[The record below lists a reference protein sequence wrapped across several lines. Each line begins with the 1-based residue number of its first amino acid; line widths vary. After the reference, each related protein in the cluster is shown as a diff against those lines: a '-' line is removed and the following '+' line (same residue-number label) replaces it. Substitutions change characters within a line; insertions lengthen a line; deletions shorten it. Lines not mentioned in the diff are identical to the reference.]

1 MIIYILFAYFIKVQG
16 MLDAIYDEDSCEVE
30 VTHEMNDMMMI
41 LLRHHLLDMMKF

>member
-16 MLDAIYDEDSCEVE
+16 MLDAIYDEEVE

-41 LLRHHLLDMMKF
+41 LLRRHLLDMMKF